1 MIYFSDLDRTIIYS
15 NKFIGKEKNEI
26 CVETLNGE
34 EISYM
39 SPKTIEYLKE
49 ILKEKKFI
57 PTTTRSIE
65 QFKRIKFNEHDINFE
80 WSIVSNGGNILYK
93 GEIVKEWT
101 EILASKLQTC
111 GSLTYIMESFKEK
124 YENIEGIN
132 KIRDVDDVF
141 FYIVVDKNTF
151 DESNIEIFK
160 EFLLKFKW
168 DLYVNGRKIYFLPKV
183 LTKEAAIEFLSNYLN
198 EKKFGA
204 LGDSIMDLN
213 MLKVAY
219 KAYIPKESHIENF
232 EINSNSFI
240 SKKSGF
246 SGTEEILKD
255 ILYKHI
261 EI

>member
-1 MIYFSDLDRTIIYS
+1 MIYFSDLDRTLIYS

-26 CVETLNGE
+26 CVEMLDEE

-65 QFKRIKFNEHDINFE
+65 QFKRIKFKEQDINFE
-80 WSIVSNGGNILYK
+80 WSIVSNGANILYK
-93 GEIVKEWT
+93 GEILKEWT
-101 EILASKLQTC
+101 EMLDFKLQIC
-111 GSLTYIMESFKEK
+111 GSLKYMLESFKEK
-124 YENIEGIN
+124 YESIEGIK

-141 FYIVVDKNTF
+141 FYIVVDKNIF
-151 DESNIEIFK
+151 DENNIEMFK
-160 EFLLKFKW
+160 EFLLEFKW

-183 LTKEAAIEFLSNYLN
+183 LTKEAAIEFLANYLN
-198 EKKFGA
+198 ERKFGV

-213 MLKVAY
+213 MLKIAY
-219 KAYIPKESHIENF
+219 KAYIPKESYIENF
-232 EINSNSFI
+232 QINSNSFI
-240 SKKSGF
+240 SNKSGF

-255 ILYKHI
+255 ILYKDV
-261 EI
+261 EK